1 MVLKKILVNLV
12 LFLRGNQ
19 QLKKTGQTPLE
30 SYYAL
35 RKLFVITNGRFND
48 VFRFFN
54 KIWNPPYKKLPAVGL
69 LTEKDGV
76 SGSNYIKALDKDG
89 YHIFKQSLSHTKVKN
104 IVDFAN
110 STPARYLNTDS
121 NQSVQGYSR
130 EKIHFDPFKI
140 ISPRYQY
147 DIEDL
152 LACPEL
158 VDLVFDLSLL
168 EVAQSYLKCKPV
180 LDLVTMWWSAP
191 FQNRG
196 TSEAAQEYHF
206 DMDRINFIKFFF
218 YLTDVTDNTGPHC
231 FIRGSHKRLPMG
243 IMRDGRFSDSE
254 LAQYYKPEE
263 FMVLK
268 GEGGTIMAVDTRG
281 LHKGKPLTEGSRLI
295 FQLEFSSSLFGQSYT
310 SVSQNS
316 LSREYQAMVKKYP
329 DTYHHIFR

>member
-35 RKLFVITNGRFND
+35 RKLFVLTNGRFND

-69 LTEKDGV
+69 LSEKDGA
-76 SGSNYIKALDKDG
+76 SGSNSIKALDKDG
-89 YHIFKQSLSHTKVKN
+89 YHIFKQSLSHSNVKN
-104 IVDFAN
+104 ILDFAN
-110 STPARYLNTDS
+110 STPARYLNTDP

-130 EKIHFDPFKI
+130 QKILFDPSKI
-140 ISPRYQY
+140 ISPRYRY
-147 DIEDL
+147 DFEDL

-191 FQNRG
+191 FQHRG
-196 TSEAAQEYHF
+196 SSKTAQEYHF
-206 DMDRINFIKFFF
+206 DMDRINFIKFFS
-218 YLTDVTDNTGPHC
+218 T
-231 FIRGSHKRLPMG
+231 
-243 IMRDGRFSDSE
+243 
-254 LAQYYKPEE
+254 
-263 FMVLK
+263 
-268 GEGGTIMAVDTRG
+268 
-281 LHKGKPLTEGSRLI
+281 
-295 FQLEFSSSLFGQSYT
+295 
-310 SVSQNS
+310 
-316 LSREYQAMVKKYP
+316 
-329 DTYHHIFR
+329 